1 MSQPKF
7 RGIVPPVPAIFDANG
22 QFDRVGQGKMIDF
35 LIANGAD
42 VLLFNGSAGE
52 FSQMSEALR
61 LEVAEFCVKHV
72 NKRIPVIVGSA
83 APGTGETIR
92 FTQHAKDIGADGVI
106 VINPYYCALSEEAIY
121 QHYKAVTAAV
131 DIPIVLYNFPRFT
144 GIDLSVDLIKRLAL
158 DFPNIVGVKDTVDTV
173 RHTRD
178 LIAAI
183 KPLRPDFA
191 IFAGFDE
198 YMLETLIMGGDGCF
212 PSGMNFAPH
221 LATGLMKAVEQG
233 DNASIVELQ
242 RQICLIPPMFGLDVP
257 FYGVLKEA
265 VQLAGVGIDSTYAL
279 PPALPLSD
287 DKKAKVRE
295 TLKQIG
301 VLK

>member
-1 MSQPKF
+1 MSEPKF

-35 LIANGAD
+35 LIKGGAD

-61 LEVAEFCVKHV
+61 LEVAEFCVKYV

-83 APGTGETIR
+83 APGTAETIR

-106 VINPYYCALSEEAIY
+106 IVNPYYCSLTEEAIY
-121 QHYKAVTAAV
+121 QHYKAITAAV
-131 DIPIVLYNFPRFT
+131 DIPIILYNFPRFT
-144 GIDLSVDLIKRLAL
+144 NHDLSVDLVKRLAL
-158 DFPNIVGVKDTVDTV
+158 DFPNIVGIKDTVDTV

-178 LIAAI
+178 LIQAI

-212 PSGMNFAPH
+212 PSSMNFAPH
-221 LATGLMKAVEQG
+221 LATGLIKAVKEKDG
-233 DNASIVELQ
+233 AKILELQ
-242 RQICLIPPMFGLDVP
+242 RQITLIPPMFGLDTP

-265 VQLAGVGIDSTYAL
+265 VKLAGVEIDTYAL
-279 PPALPLSD
+279 PPAHPLSD

-295 TLKQIG
+295 TLKQVG

>member
-1 MSQPKF
+1 MSEPKF

-35 LIANGAD
+35 LIKGGAD

-61 LEVAEFCVKHV
+61 LEVAEFCVKYV

-83 APGTGETIR
+83 APGTAETIR

-106 VINPYYCALSEEAIY
+106 IVNPYYCSLTEEAIY
-121 QHYKAVTAAV
+121 QHYKAITAAV
-131 DIPIVLYNFPRFT
+131 DIPIILYNFPRFT
-144 GIDLSVDLIKRLAL
+144 NHDLSVDLVKRLAL
-158 DFPNIVGVKDTVDTV
+158 DFPNIVGIKDTVDTV

-178 LIAAI
+178 LIQAI

-212 PSGMNFAPH
+212 PSSMNFAPH
-221 LATGLMKAVEQG
+221 LATGLIKAVKEKDG
-233 DNASIVELQ
+233 AKILELQ
-242 RQICLIPPMFGLDVP
+242 RQITLIPPMFGLDTP

-265 VQLAGVGIDSTYAL
+265 VKLAGVEIDTYAL
-279 PPALPLSD
+279 PPAHPLSD
-287 DKKAKVRE
+287 EKKAKVRE
-295 TLKQIG
+295 TLKQVG

>member
-1 MSQPKF
+1 MSEPKF

-35 LIANGAD
+35 LIKGGAD

-61 LEVAEFCVKHV
+61 LEVAEFCVKYV

-83 APGTGETIR
+83 APGTAETIR

-106 VINPYYCALSEEAIY
+106 IVNPYYCSLTEEAIY
-121 QHYKAVTAAV
+121 QHYKQITAAV
-131 DIPIVLYNFPRFT
+131 DIPIILYNFPRFT
-144 GIDLSVDLIKRLAL
+144 NHDLSVDLVKRLAL
-158 DFPNIVGVKDTVDTV
+158 DFPNIVGIKDTVDTV

-178 LIAAI
+178 LIQAI

-212 PSGMNFAPH
+212 PSSMNFAPH
-221 LATGLMKAVEQG
+221 LATGLIKAVKEKDG
-233 DNASIVELQ
+233 ARILELQ
-242 RQICLIPPMFGLDVP
+242 RQITLIPPMFGLDTP

-265 VQLAGVGIDSTYAL
+265 VKLAGVEIDTYAL
-279 PPALPLSD
+279 PPAHPLSD
-287 DKKAKVRE
+287 EKKAKVRE
-295 TLKQIG
+295 TLKQVG

>member
-1 MSQPKF
+1 MAEPKF
-7 RGIVPPVPAIFDANG
+7 RGIVPPVPAIFDAKG

-35 LIANGAD
+35 LIEGGAD
-42 VLLFNGSAGE
+42 VVLFNGSAGE

-61 LEVAEFCVKHV
+61 LEVAEFCVSYV

-83 APGTGETIR
+83 APGTAETIR
-92 FTQHAKDIGADGVI
+92 FTQHAKAIGADGVI
-106 VINPYYCALSEEAIY
+106 IINPYYCALSEEAIY

-131 DIPIVLYNFPRFT
+131 DIPIILYNFPRFT

-158 DFPNIVGVKDTVDTV
+158 DFPNIVGIKDTVDTV

-212 PSGMNFAPH
+212 PSSMNFAPH
-221 LATGLMKAVEQG
+221 LATGLAKAFKEKDG
-233 DNASIVELQ
+233 ARMIELQ
-242 RQICLIPPMFGLDVP
+242 RQITLIPPMFGLDTP

-265 VQLAGVGIDSTYAL
+265 VKLAGVDIDTYAL
-279 PPALPLSD
+279 PPAHPLSD
-287 DKKAKVRE
+287 EKKAKVRE
-295 TLKQIG
+295 TLKLVD
-301 VLK
+301 VL